1 MSTLERAIEI
11 AARRHEGQV
20 DKGGQPYILHPI
32 RVMLAVQTP
41 YERIAAILHD
51 VVEDTS
57 ATFEDL
63 EREGF
68 PAEVVDAVRAL
79 TKFEGESRIEAAKRA
94 VQNPIARVVKL
105 ADVADNMDL
114 GRISAPT
121 EKDRVRLNEYL
132 QVRSL
137 LEGKLSSGLPPL
149 DKSRKPHQLDFTPE
163 QMAKALAQVRAK

>member
-11 AARRHEGQV
+11 AARHHEGQV

-68 PAEVVDAVRAL
+68 PSEVVDAVRAL

-114 GRISAPT
+114 GRISVPT
-121 EKDRVRLNEYL
+121 EKDCTRLKEYE
-132 QVRSL
+132 QVRSI
-137 LEGKLSSGLPPL
+137 L
-149 DKSRKPHQLDFTPE
+149 DVPVEAPTH
-163 QMAKALAQVRAK
+163 

>member
-20 DKGGQPYILHPI
+20 DKAGKPYILHPI

-41 YERIAAILHD
+41 NERMAAVLHD

-63 EREGF
+63 ERERF

-79 TKFEGESRIEAAKRA
+79 TKFVGESRIEAAKRA

-105 ADVADNMDL
+105 ADVKDNMDL

-121 EKDRVRLNEYL
+121 EKDYARLKAYEQVRLF
-132 QVRSL
+132 
-137 LEGKLSSGLPPL
+137 L
-149 DKSRKPHQLDFTPE
+149 DAPVNTPE
-163 QMAKALAQVRAK
+163 P